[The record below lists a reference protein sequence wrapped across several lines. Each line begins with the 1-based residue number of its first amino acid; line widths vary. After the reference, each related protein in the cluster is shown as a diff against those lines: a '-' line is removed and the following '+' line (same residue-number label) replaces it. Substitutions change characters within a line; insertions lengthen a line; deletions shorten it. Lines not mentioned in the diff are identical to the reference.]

1 MVCVQAGH
9 NDMSEATSS
18 KTDRQVVYIIL
29 GVVVLCVYALF
40 FKAYE
45 VNNWRGFWFS
55 VAHVAV
61 VASGTWLALR
71 KAR

>member
-1 MVCVQAGH
+1 MH
-9 NDMSEATSS
+9 MNDATPSRPIS
-18 KTDRQVVYIIL
+18 QLTLATFAVV
-29 GVVVLCVYALF
+29 GLCACALF

-55 VAHVAV
+55 LVHVVIVALGA
-61 VASGTWLALR
+61 WLALR